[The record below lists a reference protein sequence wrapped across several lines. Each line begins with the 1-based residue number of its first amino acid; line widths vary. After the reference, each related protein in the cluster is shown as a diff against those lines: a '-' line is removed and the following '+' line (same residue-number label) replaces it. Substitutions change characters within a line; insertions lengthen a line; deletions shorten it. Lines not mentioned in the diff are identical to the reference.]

1 MNIQSTAE
9 LYKAKQL
16 GAGSTG
22 QAVQRVLRSHG
33 AWLPSSVSVERSED
47 KFYDVHIL
55 QQQLILIT
63 LRMAG
68 MVIYL
73 HSCFISF

>member
-22 QAVQRVLRSHG
+22 QVVQRVLRTHG
-33 AWLPSSVSVERSED
+33 AWLPSSVSKERSED

-55 QQQLILIT
+55 QQLILIT
-63 LRMAG
+63 LRMA
-68 MVIYL
+68 MVVVYL